1 MPGPPE
7 WHADKYEEAKRLIA
21 DAQTLISA
29 RRKGNVVYMAQCL
42 EDLDKLAI
50 VITAIRTTP
59 P

>member
-21 DAQTLISA
+21 DAQVIIAA
-29 RRKGNVVYMAQCL
+29 RRNGNVVYMGQCL
-42 EDLDKLAI
+42 TDLEELAT
-50 VITAIRTTP
+50 VIKAIRTTP